1 MSAVMKEPQISRPV
15 AQFIGSPKKLL
26 IDGKWLPAVSEATF
40 EVKNPASGATIARA
54 AEGDKLDVDAAVRA
68 ARRAFES
75 GPWPAMTPSERSKIV
90 WRIGDL
96 ISKYTAE
103 LAELESLDNGKPM
116 AVARVADVPLAADIF
131 QYMAGWCTKIEG
143 KTIPLSVLYTPGVQY
158 HSYTR
163 PEPIGVVGQI
173 IPWNFPLLMAAWKL
187 APALATGCTVVLKVA
202 EETPLTALRLG
213 EIMQEAGLPPGVVN
227 IITGFG
233 ETAGAALAAHPGVDK
248 VAFTG
253 STEVGRLIVQAAARD
268 LKHVSLELGGKS
280 PNIILEDADLDV
292 AIPGAA
298 SAIFFNH
305 GQCCCAGSRLYV
317 HERLF
322 DRVVAGVSD
331 QAKTIKLGSGLDP
344 ATQMGPMV
352 SEIQRDRVCSYL
364 ELGKQEGARAVTGG
378 KAREGSGYFVE
389 PTVFVDT
396 KLGSGLDPATQ
407 MGPMVSEIQRDR
419 VCSYLE
425 LGKQEGARAVTGGK
439 AREGS
444 GYFVEPTVFVDT
456 KPGMKIVKEEIFG
469 PVVTVT
475 PFVEA
480 GDALV
485 HEANDTIYGLAAGI
499 WTRDV
504 SKAHALAARLKA
516 GTVWINC
523 YNIFDAALPF
533 GGYKQ
538 SGWGREMG
546 EAVLDNYLATKAVT
560 ISL

>member
-75 GPWPAMTPSERSKIV
+75 GPWPAMTPSERGKIV

-96 ISKYTAE
+96 ISKYADE

-280 PNIILEDADLDV
+280 PNIILEHADLDV
-292 AIPGAA
+292 AIPG
-298 SAIFFNH
+298 SVSGTFFNH
-305 GQCCCAGSRLYV
+305 CLCWCSGSRLYV

-322 DRVVAGVSD
+322 A
-331 QAKTIKLGSGLDP
+331 
-344 ATQMGPMV
+344 
-352 SEIQRDRVCSYL
+352 
-364 ELGKQEGARAVTGG
+364 
-378 KAREGSGYFVE
+378 
-389 PTVFVDT
+389 
-396 KLGSGLDPATQ
+396 
-407 MGPMVSEIQRDR
+407 
-419 VCSYLE
+419 
-425 LGKQEGARAVTGGK
+425 
-439 AREGS
+439 
-444 GYFVEPTVFVDT
+444 
-456 KPGMKIVKEEIFG
+456 
-469 PVVTVT
+469 
-475 PFVEA
+475 
-480 GDALV
+480 
-485 HEANDTIYGLAAGI
+485 
-499 WTRDV
+499 
-504 SKAHALAARLKA
+504 
-516 GTVWINC
+516 
-523 YNIFDAALPF
+523 
-533 GGYKQ
+533 
-538 SGWGREMG
+538 
-546 EAVLDNYLATKAVT
+546 
-560 ISL
+560 